1 MIGDAYT
8 TYAALM
14 ILCDKKE
21 EYIQN
26 ALHKGVKICTE
37 LEFNKALFKLSIMS
51 TSLNIQYK

>member
-1 MIGDAYT
+1 
-8 TYAALM
+8 M